1 MPENQIHFYLSVTKR
16 RIRVEADLAFRDWLN
31 ASKEDEINSRIRNI
45 VDLLKSNA
53 FLSEQI
59 QRRLWPRNSP
69 LSRDLNN
76 LYRIRVTDQARMTY
90 TVIARGQ
97 DEMLCGSWNSLGL
110 ILSTIEG

>member
-1 MPENQIHFYLSVTKR
+1 LSATKR

-31 ASKEDEINSRIRNI
+31 ASKEDEINSRIRHV

-53 FLSEQI
+53 FLGEQI
-59 QRRLWPRNSP
+59 PRRLWPRKSP
-69 LSRDLNN
+69 LYREINN

-97 DEMLCGSWNSLGL
+97 DEMVVR
-110 ILSTIEG
+110 ILEFFGTHSEYDRRFGYS